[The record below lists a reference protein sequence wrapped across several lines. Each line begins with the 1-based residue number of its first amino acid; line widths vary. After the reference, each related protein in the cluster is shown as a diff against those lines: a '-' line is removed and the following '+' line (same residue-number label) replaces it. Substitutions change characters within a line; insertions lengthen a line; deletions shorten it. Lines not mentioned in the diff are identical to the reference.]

1 MFKLYGVLGA
11 ITSCNLKFGQIK
23 ILLYSYQINKY
34 LQKLIGAFHISI
46 MQDVQILFKCLLLS
60 LILPFYWYPLGRL
73 RKQKTSLTYPW
84 SKMSAWWPEG
94 WNNDLNVKAKN
105 HRAAELKHENWHE
118 HRQLL
123 EALYYCLIQQPFVEN
138 LVFLVRKQLCVSN
151 LAFAFIINSIPVIF
165 TKLSNITCI
174 YP

>member
-1 MFKLYGVLGA
+1 
-11 ITSCNLKFGQIK
+11 
-23 ILLYSYQINKY
+23 
-34 LQKLIGAFHISI
+34 
-46 MQDVQILFKCLLLS
+46 MQNVLFKCVYCFSLFYPSIDIHLEDLESRKHLLHIHDQKWTPDGLKVEIIIS
-60 LILPFYWYPLGRL
+60 GGR
-73 RKQKTSLTYPW
+73 
-84 SKMSAWWPEG
+84 A
-94 WNNDLNVKAKN
+94 DLNVKAKN

-174 YP
+174 YPDFWISVSEAFC

>member
-1 MFKLYGVLGA
+1 MCKVWILVFMFKLYGVLGA

-46 MQDVQILFKCLLLS
+46 MQDVQILFKCLLLF
-60 LILPFYWYPLGRL
+60 LILPFYWYPVGRL

-94 WNNDLNVKAKN
+94 WNNYLWWPCRSQCQSSEPQGSRIKAW
-105 HRAAELKHENWHE
+105 RLAWAQTTAWGSLLLFDAA
-118 HRQLL
+118 
-123 EALYYCLIQQPFVEN
+123 ALCWESCFFGSKATV
-138 LVFLVRKQLCVSN
+138 CV
-151 LAFAFIINSIPVIF
+151 
-165 TKLSNITCI
+165 
-174 YP
+174 

>member
-1 MFKLYGVLGA
+1 MQNVQVL
-11 ITSCNLKFGQIK
+11 FR
-23 ILLYSYQINKY
+23 
-34 LQKLIGAFHISI
+34 F
-46 MQDVQILFKCLLLS
+46 VLLS
-60 LILPFYWYPLGRL
+60 LFYPSVDIHLEDLESRKHLLHVHDQKWTPDGLKVEIIISGGR
-73 RKQKTSLTYPW
+73 
-84 SKMSAWWPEG
+84 A
-94 WNNDLNVKAKN
+94 DLNVKAKN

-138 LVFLVRKQLCVSN
+138 LVFLVPKQLCVSN

-174 YP
+174 YPDFWISVSEAFY

>member
-1 MFKLYGVLGA
+1 MFKFFSNAHFFTYFCPSTD
-11 ITSCNLKFGQIK
+11 I
-23 ILLYSYQINKY
+23 YSEDLESRKY
-34 LQKLIGAFHISI
+34 LLHIHDQKWMPDGLKVEIIISG
-46 MQDVQILFKCLLLS
+46 
-60 LILPFYWYPLGRL
+60 GR
-73 RKQKTSLTYPW
+73 
-84 SKMSAWWPEG
+84 A
-94 WNNDLNVKAKN
+94 DLNVKAKN
-105 HRAAELKHENWHE
+105 HRAAELKHENWRE

-174 YP
+174 YPDFWISVSEAFC